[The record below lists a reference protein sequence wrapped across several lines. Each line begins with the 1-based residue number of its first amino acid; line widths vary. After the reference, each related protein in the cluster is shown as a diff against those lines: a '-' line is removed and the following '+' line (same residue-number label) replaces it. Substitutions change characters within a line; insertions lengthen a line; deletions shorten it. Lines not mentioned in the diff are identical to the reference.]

1 MIHSLSGGVIA
12 DNTAALF
19 AKVEISGAFYWYIAP
34 FPISAGEKALAPFG
48 GEARGGDGRKNG
60 TLHPA
65 DGSRSFPPRQNAGKD
80 IKNVDSVPPVW
91 YNHIVIGE

>member
-48 GEARGGDGRKNG
+48 REERLVEATVVR
-60 TLHPA
+60 TELCTPQTA
-65 DGSRSFPPRQNAGKD
+65 P
-80 IKNVDSVPPVW
+80 VPFRRAKMLEK
-91 YNHIVIGE
+91 I